1 MYGAKE
7 MRDTYAN
14 NGSESNIRSHGGR
27 KASFE
32 NLKLFDKCG
41 IKAISISAAM
51 ERNGHLLIVEQV
63 EVGAA
68 ISKRRLDVLNE
79 LYSLGGVTIV
89 VYNGPLNNGRFG
101 AGTFDVY
108 RESGKVEHGA
118 ATEERLVALAA
129 AWFTYADGKVYSN
142 GRQARAIERETA
154 DTEDVIAPFI
164 EYSPFNKV
172 FRAKFSF
179 TDIDMVAAHNGK
191 VLFVEFKK
199 QDAEKQLGQEIL
211 YKQLSA
217 RGGVQ
222 YINYYGNPTAAGT
235 LQAGRSE
242 VTIDGKLFASGK
254 CDQDILIGD
263 ICDFVHRAKEGQ

>member
-1 MYGAKE
+1 
-7 MRDTYAN
+7 MRDTYGN
-14 NGSESNIRSHGGR
+14 NGSESNIRNHGGR
-27 KASFE
+27 KSSFE
-32 NLKLFDKCG
+32 SLKVFDNCG
-41 IKAISISAAM
+41 IKAISISAAI

-63 EVGAA
+63 DAGAA
-68 ISKRRLDVLNE
+68 ISKRRLNVLNE

-89 VYNGPLNNGRFG
+89 VYTGPLNNGRFG
-101 AGTFDVY
+101 PGTVEVY
-108 RESGKVEHGA
+108 CEGGQVVRGA
-118 ATEERLVALAA
+118 ANEERLVKLAGD
-129 AWFTYADGKVYSN
+129 WFAVADKGAYVK
-142 GRQARAIERETA
+142 GRQPKVIERETS
-154 DTEDVIAPFI
+154 DVDGEIAPFI

-179 TDIDMVAAHNGK
+179 TDIDLAAACNGK

-199 QDAEKQLGQEIL
+199 RDAEKQAGQEIL

-222 YINYYGNPTAAGT
+222 YINYYGNPTANGGLA
-235 LQAGRSE
+235 AGRSE

-263 ICDFVHRAKEGQ
+263 ICDFVHRAKEGE